1 MFEIVPRSDASS
13 FQTGYLGA
21 EGLEAWLIGD
31 VLTKLDLPA
40 SEIFCFE
47 RCTVCWSAIERVQN
61 KGDLQLY
68 YDECVVWDRN
78 RDSHTMIPSVLPFQ
92 FELTSDLPQC
102 SHILGSQ
109 ISYKI
114 VARLHHRHGHDIF
127 TYVPFHPR
135 RYIKAGWNTLEAYA
149 NAGKQEGAGILN
161 GDVEYS
167 LEPIQWAC
175 ADTIQTFFWLE
186 RNIIRHVD
194 PIRVQ
199 VHIPPPSGSLVV
211 EKGLQLQSIEAT
223 LTRVIQSHSLG
234 QLYSDIELLHYLSE
248 QDNQATSHLTSK
260 PLRDSER
267 SLPQLCQH
275 LVVFTGKS
283 CRFHSQRPIHIC
295 LALHPGSILGSVSA
309 EGSAFDLQ
317 STSHGLSD
325 NMICESIT
333 QDTVFQNVRFVLT
346 IRVVIRNEMGEH
358 RDIITR
364 KLVKVLPS
372 PAGPFSVQLEK
383 VPGSKPHDNANL
395 QIMDSRDPQQ
405 VTDVFDI
412 PQEYDG
418 YNDSV
423 PESSSMRTITLTN
436 PGLISQLELATRPIE
451 YCETSSQEPPPNI
464 HDHINDTHVPDYI
477 QFTPTPAPHQNEAD
491 MDVTMDPCDDELP
504 NFDEA
509 SFQPQSPLTMAV
521 QEWNTREDYSAL
533 PSLPTEEPPFSLAT
547 NLVPNPGHEDDLQT
561 LPPSYT
567 DSTNHSTSRRRDRSS
582 SLVDF
587 PELLPPAYVAQTPV
601 PTRHHQD
608 NVFPP
613 LYEA

>member
-21 EGLEAWLIGD
+21 EGLEAWLVGD
-31 VLTKLDLPA
+31 VLTKLDLPT
-40 SEIFCFE
+40 SEIFRFE
-47 RCTVCWSAIERVQN
+47 RCTVCWSAIETVQN

-78 RDSHTMIPSVLPFQ
+78 HDSHPMIPPVIPFQ

-102 SHILGSQ
+102 THMLESQ

-114 VARLHHRHGHDIF
+114 VARLHHLYGHDIC
-127 TYVPFHPR
+127 TCAPFHPR
-135 RYIKAGWNTLEAYA
+135 RYVKGGWDTLEAYA
-149 NAGKQEGAGILN
+149 NAGKRKGAVILN
-161 GDVEYS
+161 GDAEYS
-167 LEPIQWAC
+167 LDPIEWVC

-199 VHIPPPSGSLVV
+199 VHIPPPSGSLVL
-211 EKGLQLQSIEAT
+211 EKGLQLQSVEAT
-223 LTRVIQSHSLG
+223 LTRVIQSHSRG
-234 QLYSDIELLHYLSE
+234 HLYSDIELLHYLSE
-248 QDNQATSHLTSK
+248 QDNQEAVHLSSK
-260 PLRDSER
+260 AFRDSER
-267 SLPQLCQH
+267 SLPHLCQH

-317 STSHGLSD
+317 STSHGLGD

-333 QDTVFQNVRFVLT
+333 QDTVLQNVRFVLT

-358 RDIITR
+358 RDIVTR
-364 KLVKVLPS
+364 KLVKILPS
-372 PAGPFSVQLEK
+372 PAGPFSMHMEK
-383 VPGSKPHDNANL
+383 DPGSKHHEKSTL
-395 QIMDSRDPQQ
+395 QILNNRIPQQ
-405 VTDVFDI
+405 VTDVFDF

-418 YNDSV
+418 YDDSV

-464 HDHINDTHVPDYI
+464 HDHVNDTHVPDYI

-491 MDVTMDPCDDELP
+491 MNATIDLCDEELP

-509 SFQPQSPLTMAV
+509 SLQPQSPLTMAV
-521 QEWNTREDYSAL
+521 QEWNTREDYTAL
-533 PSLPTEEPPFSLAT
+533 PSLPNEEPPFSLTT
-547 NLVPNPGHEDDLQT
+547 NLVSTPRHEVDSQA

-567 DSTNHSTSRRRDRSS
+567 DSTSHSTLRRRDRSS
-582 SLVDF
+582 SPDDF
-587 PELLPPAYVAQTPV
+587 PELLPPAYAAQTSV
-601 PTRHHQD
+601 TTRHHQD
-608 NVFPP
+608 SVFPP